1 MKTQLSHYPR
11 IAVSTLTLALSFFGN
26 PAASLP
32 QDIAGGA
39 SVVLASADVEAK
51 LGKGIFTTRTRAH
64 TTKNLEK
71 KTVARSAHTAQ
82 TQKQTSTSGGKQETA
97 KQTTSSGGKQETT
110 RRTTSSGRTGQ
121 RTTSSGRQE
130 TARAGGTKSND
141 STKALGDPAKRVL
154 TAEEY
159 NKQGDD

>member
-71 KTVARSAHTAQ
+71 KTVARAAHTAQ

-97 KQTTSSGGKQETT
+97 RQTTSGGKQETT
-110 RRTTSSGRTGQ
+110 RRTTSGGRTGQ
-121 RTTSSGRQE
+121 RTTSS
-130 TARAGGTKSND
+130 
-141 STKALGDPAKRVL
+141 
-154 TAEEY
+154 
-159 NKQGDD
+159 

>member
-1 MKTQLSHYPR
+1 MKTQPSHYSR

-110 RRTTSSGRTGQ
+110 RRTTSSGKQQIAR
-121 RTTSSGRQE
+121 RTTSRLVAVSPTEIATMEKRNFVRSRSLGVMRITQ
-130 TARAGGTKSND
+130 GTN
-141 STKALGDPAKRVL
+141 L
-154 TAEEY
+154 
-159 NKQGDD
+159 